1 MSTSNEERFHA
12 RAIINII
19 KEHDRIDVCND
30 DGGRHGRRGEEDGDD
45 DDGRLSMSR
54 RALRQRSDGATTSD
68 DRSFQDLR
76 WQWRSV
82 SPMTLSNDKDGHI
95 YEEQG

>member
-30 DGGRHGRRGEEDGDD
+30 DGGRHGRRGEEDVDD
-45 DDGRLSMSR
+45 DDHYNWER
-54 RALRQRSDGATTSD
+54 
-68 DRSFQDLR
+68 
-76 WQWRSV
+76 
-82 SPMTLSNDKDGHI
+82 
-95 YEEQG
+95 

>member
-30 DGGRHGRRGEEDGDD
+30 DGGRHGRRGEEEDGDD
-45 DDGRLSMSR
+45 DDHYNWEVVNAESPTAAIRWR
-54 RALRQRSDGATTSD
+54 R
-68 DRSFQDLR
+68 
-76 WQWRSV
+76 
-82 SPMTLSNDKDGHI
+82 
-95 YEEQG
+95 